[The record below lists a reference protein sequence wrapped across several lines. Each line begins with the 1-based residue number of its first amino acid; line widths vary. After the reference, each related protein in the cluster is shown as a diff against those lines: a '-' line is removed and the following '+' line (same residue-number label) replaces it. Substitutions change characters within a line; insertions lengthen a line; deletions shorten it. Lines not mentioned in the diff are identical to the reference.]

1 MTDGLFEEL
10 MKEVKKVWEI
20 HRQYYGE
27 TDKEITIDA
36 DDNAAV
42 EAAEASLD
50 ELWLPVS
57 AVTEWRMKAAQ
68 KLKDWF
74 DNGLG
79 RKFTDVSEARRL
91 TFEAIDKV
99 LGVKP

>member
-1 MTDGLFEEL
+1 MTEDVLPDEL
-10 MKEVKKVWEI
+10 MKQAKKVWEI
-20 HRQYYGE
+20 HREYYGE
-27 TDKEITIDA
+27 TDKEMTIDA

-57 AVTEWRMKAAQ
+57 AVTEWQ
-68 KLKDWF
+68 KKI
-74 DNGLG
+74 
-79 RKFTDVSEARRL
+79 RKKLIERFPLENFCIVEADLDR
-91 TFEAIDKV
+91 FEKMVDEV